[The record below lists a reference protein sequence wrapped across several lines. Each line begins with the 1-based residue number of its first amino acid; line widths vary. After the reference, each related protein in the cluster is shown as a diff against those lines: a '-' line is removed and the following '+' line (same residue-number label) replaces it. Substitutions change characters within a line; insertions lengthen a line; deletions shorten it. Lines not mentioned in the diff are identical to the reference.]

1 MAFKVEYVNSLL
13 KELQSGVDKQ
23 QVKRDIIN
31 EVSTRSAFIVSKAKL
46 SSQQYGA
53 ALESHIKTKFGWSGQ
68 TDNVSGDSTTP
79 LGSKIEIKCSI
90 EDSKGGFNYVQI
102 RPSHTV
108 DYYLLANYSIST
120 DEVIFLL
127 CPKEEFVDLV
137 VSNGQLAHGTKDA
150 SFEYKEYAY
159 RPKMHG
165 RIGTKGREQW
175 EALQQWRV
183 SEEELL
189 GV

>member
-1 MAFKVEYVNSLL
+1 MVINTELVETLRAELVN
-13 KELQSGVDKQ
+13 GVDKSLYKEW
-23 QVKRDIIN
+23 VIN
-31 EVSTRSAFIVSKAKL
+31 TTDTRSAFIISKSKL
-46 SSQQYGA
+46 SSQQYGS
-53 ALESHIKTKFGWSGQ
+53 ALEAHIKTKFGWSGQ
-68 TDNVSGDSTTP
+68 ADNVSGDSLTP
-79 LGSKIEIKCSI
+79 NGMKVEIKCSI

-127 CPKEEFVDLV
+127 CPKKEFVDLV
-137 VSNGQLAHGTKDA
+137 VSTGQLAHGTNDA

-165 RIGTKGREQW
+165 RVGTKGRQQW
-175 EALQQWRV
+175 DDLQQWRV
-183 SEEELL
+183 SEDELL

>member
-46 SSQQYGA
+46 SAQQYGA

-90 EDSKGGFNYVQI
+90 EDAKGGFNYVQ
-102 RPSHTV
+102 PT
-108 DYYLLANYSIST
+108 
-120 DEVIFLL
+120 
-127 CPKEEFVDLV
+127 
-137 VSNGQLAHGTKDA
+137 
-150 SFEYKEYAY
+150 
-159 RPKMHG
+159 
-165 RIGTKGREQW
+165 
-175 EALQQWRV
+175 
-183 SEEELL
+183 
-189 GV
+189 